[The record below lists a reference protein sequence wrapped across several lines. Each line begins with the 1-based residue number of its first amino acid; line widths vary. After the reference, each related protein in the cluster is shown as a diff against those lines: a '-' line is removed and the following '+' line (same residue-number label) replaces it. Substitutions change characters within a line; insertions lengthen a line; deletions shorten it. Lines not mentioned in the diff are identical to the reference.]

1 MKRSGARYSD
11 HGGYTILT
19 LRAAILSERF
29 EALSAEIESTYS
41 LAVAA

>member
-19 LRAAILSERF
+19 LRAAILSDRF
-29 EALSAEIESTYS
+29 EMLSAEIESTY
-41 LAVAA
+41 AMPVAA